1 MPMVLAGSDTERWL
15 TGQKP
20 AGAVYAA
27 GDHVVVRNGPV
38 CGQRGTVVMLADLA
52 PEPRY
57 LVVIGRGHY
66 AQVRQS
72 DLAPAA
78 G

>member
-1 MPMVLAGSDTERWL
+1 MTVSGSETERWL

-27 GDHVVVRNGPV
+27 GEHVFIRNGPV
-38 CGQRGTVVMLADLA
+38 GGRNGTVLLLADLV

-57 LVVIGRGHY
+57 LIAIGRGHY

-72 DLAPAA
+72 DLSPSD
-78 G
+78 

>member
-1 MPMVLAGSDTERWL
+1 MTLTGPDTERWL

-20 AGAVYAA
+20 AGAAYAA
-27 GDHVVVRNGPV
+27 GEHVIIRNGPV
-38 CGQRGTVVMLADLA
+38 GGRCGTVVMLADLV

-57 LVVIGRGHY
+57 LVAIGRGHY

-72 DLAPAA
+72 DLTH
-78 G
+78 GG